1 MAVFDSKVRLG
12 DIPSNEGKVTLI
24 MDGSGKR
31 TLYMWKIFCAVYP
44 VAFRRLRQHCES
56 WVESPRY
63 PLSDYIKLV
72 KGSNDNWAT
81 RLNIWTEFA
90 RVPELVEL
98 ADVTNLVSLEV
109 NTCRDTPELLLQQD
123 QEVVSLN
130 DRVLR
135 TWGELVET
143 SGAFKHL
150 RVLRLY
156 HQPELTEQAFC
167 YLSRLPALEY
177 CVLAM
182 CDRMT
187 EKSAIKAARSQGWT
201 VIEEVPDQEM
211 VRFSPLAT
219 SKNLVGESK
228 WRGDRPEGEIPTSL
242 FSDIPILEFSVGQ
255 RHEKLRDHDIFIM
268 YRKHAHKGY
277 KRSLVDIVSSGN
289 DHAQKKTRKP
299 VMKQRGKDLSG
310 MLADFL

>member
-1 MAVFDSKVRLG
+1 
-12 DIPSNEGKVTLI
+12 
-24 MDGSGKR
+24 
-31 TLYMWKIFCAVYP
+31 MWKIFCAAYP
-44 VAFRRLRQHCES
+44 VEFRRLCQHCES
-56 WVESPRY
+56 RVGSPRY

-72 KGSNDNWAT
+72 KSSSDSWAT

-109 NTCRDTPELLLQQD
+109 NTSRDTPELSQD

-135 TWGELVET
+135 TWSELAET

-156 HQPELTEQAFC
+156 HQRDLTEQAFC
-167 YLSRLPALEY
+167 YLSTLPALEY
-177 CVLAM
+177 CVLAK

-187 EKSAIKAARSQGWT
+187 HNSAIQTARSQGWI
-201 VIEEVPDQEM
+201 VIEDDPNQEM
-211 VRFSPLAT
+211 IHFSPLAT
-219 SKNLVGESK
+219 SKNFVGETK
-228 WRGDRPEGEIPTSL
+228 WRGDRPDGDIPTSVP
-242 FSDIPILEFSVGQ
+242 SDVPILEFSVGQ
-255 RHEKLRDHDIFIM
+255 RHEKLRDHEIFIM

-299 VMKQRGKDLSG
+299 AMKQRGKDLSG